1 MLTLIALTLLYFL
14 PSIAAYNKPKFLP
27 IFLVNFFLGWTF
39 IGWIVALVWA
49 LSTPAATA
57 PQVIV
62 VHPPAGGYCCR
73 CGQPMHGAHVC
84 GR

>member
-14 PSIAAYNKPKFLP
+14 PSIAAYNKPRFLR

-49 LSTPAATA
+49 LSTPPAASPT
-57 PQVIV
+57 V
-62 VHPPAGGYCCR
+62 VVVQHGFCCHCGARLYTPR
-73 CGQPMHGAHVC
+73 CSQC
-84 GR
+84 GS